1 MTAESLRKAVADAR
15 QRRAQIQRDL
25 VVAACKWDDSER
37 PVPASAR
44 DRRLRSAVM
53 IYRANNQEFVGKS
66 NLDIAREE
74 EAYLGELKQ
83 EAEAEAEVK

>member
-1 MTAESLRKAVADAR
+1 MTAESLRKAAADAR

-25 VVAACKWDDSER
+25 VVAACEWDNSER

-53 IYRANNQEFVGKS
+53 MYRAKNQEFVGKS

-74 EAYLGELKQ
+74 EAYLDKLKQ
-83 EAEAEAEVK
+83 EAEAEGK